1 MKTRN
6 RKSKQSLGY
15 GSLEPKRMLAG
26 NVQANVQGEQIFIR
40 GDQLDN
46 QIEITADNGQIRIR
60 GLDGTTVN
68 NRFGSVF
75 VGNSTTVSGSDR
87 VSSEFSG
94 GLRIHTGPGNDTLIV
109 NDIRLNDLSIIY
121 GGTGDDL
128 FDISSSEFFGSAI
141 VQTFDGDDDVTFTDV
156 RVTDTLFAATL
167 NGEDSLTVE
176 DSESSGGALL
186 ATGADND
193 SVRLDGNVHLGSRQI
208 VLTNDGDD
216 IVEIQN
222 PTVGTGTLEI
232 YTGNG
237 DDEVFGELTAGS
249 IAGDV
254 IIAGQADDDS
264 ADLTIDNNFN
274 NQISIRGFEFTG
286 EVVFENAQ
294 EVESGFATFL
304 RANDSF
310 FVADFVEFTQSTR
323 IGTIDFLG
331 SYENS
336 AAPVGGDDLV
346 IQIFEGGI
354 VDNEFGTYQAPVG
367 DAVATFDI
375 GDNANRVDTG
385 ETWTVLTTTRRI
397 FSYSAEVDFTFD
409 ANVQYWISI
418 YSNNVNQADDFY
430 TLGDEIELEDPMN
443 GAATVLFPTLDFWF
457 PNTSAKTHFTLRS

>member
-1 MKTRN
+1 MKTRKRN
-6 RKSKQSLGY
+6 SKKSLGY

-40 GDQLDN
+40 GDQFDN
-46 QIEITADNGQIRIR
+46 QIEITSENGRIRIR
-60 GLDGTTVN
+60 GLDGTTIN
-68 NRFGSVF
+68 NGFGSVF
-75 VGNSTTVSGSDR
+75 VDNSTTVTGSNR
-87 VSSEFSG
+87 VSSQFSG

-109 NDIRLNDLSIIY
+109 DDIRLNDLSIIY
-121 GGTGDDL
+121 GGTGDDN
-128 FDISSSEFFGSAI
+128 FDISSSEFFGTAI
-141 VQTFDGDDDVTFTDV
+141 VQTFDGDDDVTISDV
-156 RVTDTLFAATL
+156 RVTDTLFASTL

-176 DSESSGGALL
+176 ETETSGGAILV
-186 ATGADND
+186 TGADND
-193 SVRLDGNVHLGSRQI
+193 EVRLDSNLHLGSRQF

-222 PTVGTGTLEI
+222 PTVGTGTFEI

-237 DDEVFGELTAGS
+237 EDEVFGALTAS
-249 IAGDV
+249 AIAGTV
-254 IIAGQADDDS
+254 IIAGQANDDT
-264 ADLTIDNNFN
+264 ADLTIDNPND
-274 NQISIRGFEFTG
+274 QISIRGFEFTG
-286 EVVFENAQ
+286 EIVFQNAQ

-304 RANDSF
+304 RPDDSF
-310 FVADFVEFTQSTR
+310 FVADFVEFPQTTR
-323 IGTIDFLG
+323 VGTIDFLG

-336 AAPVGGDDLV
+336 AAPVGGDELV

-354 VDNEFGTYQAPVG
+354 VDNEFGVYQAPVG

-385 ETWTVLTTTRRI
+385 DTWTVLTTTRRI
-397 FSYSAEVDFTFD
+397 FSYSAEIDFTFLP
-409 ANVQYWISI
+409 NTQYWISI

-430 TLGDEIELEDPMN
+430 TLGDEIPLDDPLN